1 MTDAQRKKWEKET
14 YIWRKT
20 KEQMDRCE
28 GKIEG
33 VEKFL
38 IRDAERKKV
47 ERN

>member
-1 MTDAQRKKWEKET
+1 MTEAQRIKWEKEK
-14 YIWRKT
+14 YIWKKT

-33 VEKFL
+33 VEKIL
-38 IRDAERKKV
+38 IRDAERRKV